1 MRNCT
6 KIRIRLL
13 AFMMTLAG
21 SCLTSQTQAEDY
33 RIETRVYATDE
44 EEFSSESVTLFTGGV
59 AYDFRDADNRVT
71 IFRPGVADKPGR
83 FLLID
88 TKREIKT
95 EIAAEQIAIV
105 MTKLRRWAALQ
116 EDSFL
121 RFTGDPV
128 FQESFNP
135 ATGELKMTSQEMSYR
150 LVTMPVSNEKTMS
163 ELRAFLDA
171 FAQLHTLLEAGL
183 PPAPRLLVNEAL
195 DKRDI
200 IPVEVELYSGPISD
214 KPSIRA
220 EHMITWKLS
229 KMDRDRID
237 QAQNQLAE
245 FKEVDNSFFSKKNL
259 ERLATS
265 EASDST
271 KAK

>member
-1 MRNCT
+1 MRHCT
-6 KIRIRLL
+6 KIRFCLL
-13 AFMMTLAG
+13 ALMITLA
-21 SCLTSQTQAEDY
+21 SSFAIQTHAEDY
-33 RIETRVYATDE
+33 RIETRVYSADE
-44 EEFSSESVTLFTGGV
+44 EEFSSETVTLFTGGV

-88 TKREIKT
+88 TKRKIKT

-116 EDSFL
+116 KDSFL

-128 FQESFNP
+128 FQESFDP

-195 DKRDI
+195 DKRDV
-200 IPVEVELYSGPISD
+200 IPVEVELYSGPISE

-259 ERLATS
+259 DRLATS
-265 EASDST
+265 EEADST